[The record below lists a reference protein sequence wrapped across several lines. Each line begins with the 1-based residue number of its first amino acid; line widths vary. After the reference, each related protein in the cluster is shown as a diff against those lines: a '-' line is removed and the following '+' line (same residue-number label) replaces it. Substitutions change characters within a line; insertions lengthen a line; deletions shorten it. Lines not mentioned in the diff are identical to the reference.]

1 MEGGTSAGSSLP
13 PSATVVTIVVG
24 LVIVLAELWLD
35 LTVFKAGSLG
45 VWARHGISKFL
56 GERE

>member
-1 MEGGTSAGSSLP
+1 MEGGTSAGSSLL
-13 PSATVVTIVVG
+13 PSATVATIVVG
-24 LVIVLAELWLD
+24 LVIVLVEVWRD

-45 VWARHGISKFL
+45 VWAQHGISKFL